1 MSVIGKESASF
12 TVPGRAIPAVR
23 MTQRSKF
30 TPRAQRY
37 LAYKNKVGWVARQ
50 HMQGKPTK
58 EPVCVEIKVYLHR
71 GVQGDVD
78 NYFKSIA
85 DSLNKVVYQDD
96 RQIRKIKASKIEC
109 ESEEEERVEVRVYEI
124 EEQIA

>member
-1 MSVIGKESASF
+1 MLVEF
-12 TVPGRAIPAVR
+12 TVPGRSIPAVR

-30 TPRAQRY
+30 TSRARRY
-37 LAYKNKVGWVARQ
+37 LAYKQQVGWAARSEYK
-50 HMQGKPTK
+50 GKPTDK
-58 EPVCVEIKVYLHR
+58 PVCVEVKVYLHR

-85 DSLNKVVYQDD
+85 DSLNKIVYKDD

-109 ESEEEERVEVRVYEI
+109 KKNEERVEVKVYELA
-124 EEQIA
+124 EVSA